1 MNYILGIDG
10 GGTKTQLLLADQLGK
25 EVAKIEV
32 GPTSL
37 VAAGQEKAKQN
48 LVEGLTQVTEA
59 IKKSDDTI
67 EIVVFGL
74 ASVDTESEEAAA
86 AKIFQP
92 IMSQFNVEQFT
103 ILNDAVLALVN
114 GTDRDNAIV
123 LISGTGSNCYGE
135 NDQGETA
142 KAGGLDYLLS
152 DEGSGYEIGRHV
164 LKAAVNSYD
173 GRGLQTVLEKLVLEH
188 FKVGRVPELKSKV
201 YQPDLSKAQIAKISP
216 LLFKALE
223 QDDAA
228 AQMIFNHAVD
238 ELWLMIT
245 TVAENL
251 DLIDKKFDLVLGGS
265 IATSIPMIQALNQ
278 QLKQNFPQ
286 AELILPHQPA
296 VYGALKLALK

>member
-10 GGTKTQLLLADQLGK
+10 GGTKTQLLLADQLGQ
-25 EVAKIEV
+25 ELAQADV

-37 VAAGQEKAKQN
+37 VAAGQKKAKQN
-48 LVEGLTQVTEA
+48 LAKGLTQVTSSIEEA
-59 IKKSDDTI
+59 DYTI
-67 EIVVFGL
+67 EMAIFGL

-86 AKIFQP
+86 AEIFQP
-92 IMSQFNVEQFT
+92 LMSQFNVEQFA

-135 NDQGETA
+135 NDQGTTA

-164 LKAAVNSYD
+164 LKAVVNSYD
-173 GRGLQTVLEKLVLEH
+173 GRGPTTVLKKLVLDY
-188 FKVGRVPELKSKV
+188 FNIDRVPDLKTKV
-201 YQPDLSKAQIAKISP
+201 YQPDLSKSQIAQVSP
-216 LLFKALE
+216 LLFKAMK
-223 QDDAA
+223 QDDAV
-228 AQMIFNHAVD
+228 AQMIFEHAVD
-238 ELWLMIT
+238 ELWLMIA
-245 TVAENL
+245 TVTAKL
-251 DLIDKKFDLVLGGS
+251 DLTDKKFDLVLGGS
-265 IATSIPMIQALNQ
+265 IATSTPMIQALNR
-278 QLKQNFPQ
+278 QLKQNFPR